1 MRVREQV
8 RMKRYLKNCVAF
20 IQYVSWRVK
29 YKKKIKNKRNFQL
42 KLPAWYVQ
50 HDKINGQTDKLKIK
64 SDRSYTR

>member
-1 MRVREQV
+1 MLHSFNMCLGELNI
-8 RMKRYLKNCVAF
+8 KKN
-20 IQYVSWRVK
+20 
-29 YKKKIKNKRNFQL
+29 KNKRNFQL